1 MAFEQL
7 ESVWPIHGS
16 VLVENDVVY
25 FVAGR
30 SSFLDSGMRF
40 FRVHAETGRKISE
53 GLMDDRDP
61 HTGEDLQNHI
71 KVLQMPV
78 ALPDILSSDSVY
90 VYLRSQQIDMEG
102 NRLEIA
108 RIPAILQDRRQFN
121 VARLNTCS
129 LPWAS
134 STTLGSIVPI
144 GFMAAALPVVME
156 DTTKQVNTHHRDACS
171 CLMTTMSTDMDAS
184 PSI

>member
-1 MAFEQL
+1 MAFEQI
-7 ESVWPIHGS
+7 ESVWPVHGS
-16 VLVENDVVY
+16 VLVESDVIY

-30 SSFLDSGMRF
+30 SNFLDSGMRF

-53 GLMDDRDP
+53 GLMDDHDP
-61 HTGEDLQNHI
+61 NTGEDLQNHI

-108 RIPAILQDRRQFN
+108 PRSGDFATQGSVQRGPTQHLFAPMGFLDDTWFHRSYWVFGRSFAGGHAGYYQPASTRR
-121 VARLNTCS
+121 RGSCLC
-129 LPWAS
+129 
-134 STTLGSIVPI
+134 STTRMCTATV
-144 GFMAAALPVVME
+144 A
-156 DTTKQVNTHHRDACS
+156 N
-171 CLMTTMSTDMDAS
+171 